1 MLFWIS
7 VAVCISGIVLMILSD
22 FEWNLSDWW
31 TVGLVAA
38 IVSGLVIVCSLFV
51 IIFNYIGIEADVEA
65 NKVRYES
72 LVYQYENSLFDR
84 NGNYGEKTMMQEIQ
98 SWNEDLAWHKAMQ
111 RDLWIGIYIPNV
123 FDDFQFIQLDH
134 KTTEVS
140 EDG

>member
-31 TVGLVAA
+31 TVGFVAT

-98 SWNEDLAWHKAMQ
+98 SWNEELAWHKTMQ
-111 RDLWIGIYIPNV
+111 RNLWIGIYIPNV
-123 FDDFQFIQLDH
+123 FDDFKYIELRSEPLEADH
-134 KTTEVS
+134 GE
-140 EDG
+140 

>member
-31 TVGLVAA
+31 TVGFVAT
-38 IVSGLVIVCSLFV
+38 IVGQLLHAAAHG
-51 IIFNYIGIEADVEA
+51 IGIEADVEA

-98 SWNEDLAWHKAMQ
+98 SWNEELAWHKTMQ
-111 RDLWIGIYIPNV
+111 RNLWIGIYIPNV
-123 FDDFQFIQLDH
+123 FDDFKYIELRSEPLEADH
-134 KTTEVS
+134 GE
-140 EDG
+140 